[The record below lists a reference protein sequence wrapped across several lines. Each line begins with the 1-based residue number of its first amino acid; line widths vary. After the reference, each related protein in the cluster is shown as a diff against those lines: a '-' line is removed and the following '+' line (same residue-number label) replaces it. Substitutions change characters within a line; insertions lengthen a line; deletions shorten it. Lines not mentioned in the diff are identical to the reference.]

1 MFVAILAQCW
11 KPLVLVALVAA
22 ALIYRTILVKERDAA
37 RAQVAA
43 VSAQAQQFKAADDA
57 CVAAVAQQ
65 NAAVEKLQSDE
76 ALAIRAAETREANVV
91 ADAETRAA
99 QAKSQADALV
109 NAKVGAGCDAAIKWA
124 NQQAPALGKW

>member
-1 MFVAILAQCW
+1 MFATILAEYW
-11 KPLVLVALVAA
+11 KPLALIALVAA
-22 ALIYRTILVKERDAA
+22 ALIYRTVIVKERDAA

-43 VSAQAQQFKAADDA
+43 ITAQAQQLKAADDE
-57 CVAAVAQQ
+57 CVAAVGRQ

-76 ALAIRAAETREANVV
+76 EMALKAAETREANVV

-99 QAKSQADALV
+99 QAKTTADALAH
-109 NAKVGAGCDAAIKWA
+109 AKLGAGCAAAIKWA